1 MSARLPHPMS
11 PQLLVVFIAMMIG
24 IQPIATDL
32 FLPATASLPGAL
44 GATVAQA
51 QLTLTGLLLPFGLSQ
66 LVWGPLS
73 DRFGRKPVLLVGL
86 AVFTG
91 AAAASAF
98 SASIETLLAWR
109 AVQGVAM
116 GAIVMS
122 GRAVLRDGFEP
133 SEAVRVM
140 SRAQTGLGVLACIGP
155 TLGGLL
161 AEYAGWRW
169 ALAAIAA
176 FGAAAITLVLMRFQE
191 TLPAGSRAPLHPG
204 AIARNWLTVLR
215 HPGFLTWTLLTT
227 LTFAGLVTFLA
238 SSPFI
243 FIELLGLGRTQ
254 FGMAIFSMSLF
265 YIVGTFLCRRLLTR
279 QGLRRTV
286 AIGGALSF
294 TAGTA
299 MGLLTLAGAVS
310 VWTLLPAFW
319 LYALGHGIHQACG
332 QSGAVAP
339 FPRMAGAASAMN
351 GFLMMAVAFLVG
363 GWLGR
368 HMDGTV
374 GPMTYGIWFWSALLA
389 LVAWTLVQRYGE
401 SRREP
406 DRAVHGH

>member
-1 MSARLPHPMS
+1 MS
-11 PQLLVVFIAMMIG
+11 PQLLVVFIALMIG

-32 FLPATASLPGAL
+32 FLPATASLPSDL
-44 GATVAQA
+44 GTTVAQA

-66 LVWGPLS
+66 LAWGPLS

-86 AVFTG
+86 AAFTLAG
-91 AAAASAF
+91 AACALAP
-98 SASIETLLAWR
+98 SIDSLLAWR

-116 GAIVMS
+116 GAVVMS

-140 SRAQTGLGVLACIGP
+140 SRAQTGLGVLACFGP

-176 FGAAAITLVLMRFQE
+176 FGAASFTLVAFRFKE
-191 TLPAGSRAPLHPG
+191 TLPAARRAPLHPR
-204 AIARNWLTVLR
+204 AIVGNWVTVLR
-215 HPGFLTWTLLTT
+215 HPTFLTWSLVTT
-227 LTFAGLVTFLA
+227 LTFAGLVTFLV

-243 FIELLGLGRTQ
+243 FIEVLGLSRTQ
-254 FGMAIFSMSLF
+254 FGLSIFSMSLF
-265 YIVGTFLCRRLLTR
+265 YLVGTFLCRRLLAR
-279 QGLRRTV
+279 LGLRRTV
-286 AIGGALSF
+286 AVGGALSLA
-294 TAGTA
+294 AGTL
-299 MGLLTLAGAVS
+299 MGLMTLAGAIS
-310 VWTLLPAFW
+310 IWTLLPPFW
-319 LYALGHGIHQACG
+319 LYAMGHGIHQACG

-351 GFLMMAVAFLVG
+351 GFLMMAAAFLIG

-368 HMDGTV
+368 QMDGTV
-374 GPMTYGIWFWSALLA
+374 NPMTYGIWFWSALLA
-389 LVAWTLVQRYGE
+389 LVAWTLVQR
-401 SRREP
+401 
-406 DRAVHGH
+406 HGDLRGL